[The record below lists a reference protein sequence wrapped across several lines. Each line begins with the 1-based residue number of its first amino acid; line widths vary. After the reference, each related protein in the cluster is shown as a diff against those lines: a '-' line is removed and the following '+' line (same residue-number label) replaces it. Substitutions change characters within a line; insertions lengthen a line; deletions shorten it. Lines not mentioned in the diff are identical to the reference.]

1 MDNYLITRYTKLFE
15 TLSME
20 LRLELLSRLTEVIKK
35 GFKKSEEEKSKLLK
49 ELYGL
54 WKDID
59 EEVVKDIFDSRTISD
74 KEINF

>member
-59 EEVVKDIFDSRTISD
+59 EEVVKDIYDSRTISD

>member
-35 GFKKSEEEKSKLLK
+35 GFKKSEEDKSKLLK
-49 ELYGL
+49 ELYGS

-59 EEVVKDIFDSRTISD
+59 EEVVKDIYDSRTISD